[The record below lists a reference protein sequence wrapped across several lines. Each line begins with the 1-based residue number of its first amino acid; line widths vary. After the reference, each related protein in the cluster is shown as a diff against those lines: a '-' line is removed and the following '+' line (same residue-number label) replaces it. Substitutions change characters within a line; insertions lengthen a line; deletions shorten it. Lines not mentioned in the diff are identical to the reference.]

1 MRKTFGYETE
11 RFSLSSKIF
20 ASYRAFDLISMKT
33 LIVKYAYRMTRV
45 GQNNGINVFVFFLFF
60 ATIIV
65 RLHADNPYMENSAGF
80 CVIRIRSKDFTA
92 FTDRK

>member
-1 MRKTFGYETE
+1 
-11 RFSLSSKIF
+11 
-20 ASYRAFDLISMKT
+20 MKT

-45 GQNNGINVFVFFLFF
+45 GQNIGINVFVFFLFF

-80 CVIRIRSKDFTA
+80 CVSESDLRTLLPSLTVNEIKIFLIKFT
-92 FTDRK
+92 